1 MHPHTASSSEA
12 SVSIDAQAQR
22 ISVRSPGTF
31 GADRDPACERFVS
44 KVFSVASVESIAVD
58 RVKGYATIS
67 HRAGLA
73 GLTALL
79 HELSQV
85 LVSEE
90 CQQNVGLQQRVLADR
105 FTLFRYGHV
114 VTPWEILSDRSGR
127 LEIRR
132 WDVHEPGEHGTNLSA
147 ALTSIPG
154 VTAVHVNRS
163 SRRITIEY
171 DSPGLHAY
179 DLLRVVD
186 QTVDSDKSW
195 VNITAHPPTPYGLAP
210 AAVGVAASAV
220 VIPELAIASAVL
232 LVGMNVQTVEECW
245 KEVRARR
252 PGLPTLYSTIMLT
265 TLATGQFLGAAL
277 MTWLFRYW
285 NRRFEQRLQQ
295 AQRDILATYL
305 PKPRSAGKVM
315 DEGVIGRVPTET
327 LVVGDLF
334 ALSPADSVP
343 ADATVV
349 DGEGIV
355 SQFTAAGHSL
365 PTRKRVGDPIFAG
378 STLIAGQLTA
388 RVDQI
393 GSGTQAGVI
402 GQILMDVTTPIA
414 GARAPS
420 LKGEA
425 FASRT
430 VPPTLIL
437 AGLGG
442 LARGDLM
449 TVGAI
454 LRPDYAT
461 GVAIAGPIDHCND
474 VADCL
479 FYGGLIRTSEVLE
492 KLSRVRA
499 IILDDGPIARCGQ
512 TVLAAVEG
520 RLEPDALLPLSAGV
534 YRQGVDDRALALLI
548 ACRDR
553 GLEPLA
559 VNVLTVEVSGVTA
572 EFNGHRLWVGS
583 MDDTSAEG
591 RCLGVTI
598 DEMPVGRLAFTRS
611 ARPAAAESLDA
622 LRNIKPDLKMSLI
635 SDQPGSATDAL
646 AVSLGIQTSEGGL
659 DVESK
664 LDFVRRY
671 REQVGPVA
679 FIGDCSIAAAVAAE
693 ADIVID
699 VSGDLS
705 RVADISLLAPSLSPL
720 PDLWRIAD
728 RHAKQDKADGFG
740 VLATNL
746 FCVAG
751 AFLLGFNS
759 LHAVLISNLGTWGVY
774 RGATLRLDR
783 RRPPDRFG

>member
-1 MHPHTASSSEA
+1 
-12 SVSIDAQAQR
+12 
-22 ISVRSPGTF
+22 
-31 GADRDPACERFVS
+31 
-44 KVFSVASVESIAVD
+44 VD

-67 HRAGLA
+67 HRAGRA

-79 HELSQV
+79 HELSLA

-114 VTPWEILSDRSGR
+114 VTPWEILSDRPGR

-132 WDVHEPGEHGTNLSA
+132 WDVHQPVEHGAHLPAVLNA
-147 ALTSIPG
+147 IAG
-154 VTAVHVNRS
+154 VTAVHLYRF
-163 SRRITIEY
+163 SRRIVIDY
-171 DSPGLHAY
+171 DSPGLDAY
-179 DLLRVVD
+179 DLLHVVD
-186 QTVDSDKSW
+186 QRVEGDKSW

-210 AAVGVAASAV
+210 AAVGVAASAM

-232 LVGMNVQTVEECW
+232 LVGMNVHTVDECW
-245 KEVRARR
+245 KEVRAGR

-285 NRRFEQRLQQ
+285 SRRFEQRLQQ
-295 AQRDILATYL
+295 AQQAILATFL

-315 DEGVIGRVPTET
+315 DEGVIGRVPTEA

-355 SQFTAAGHSL
+355 GQFTAAGHSL
-365 PTRKRVGDPIFAG
+365 PTRKRVGDPILAG
-378 STLIAGQLTA
+378 SSLIAGHLTA
-388 RVDQI
+388 RVDRI

-425 FASRT
+425 FATRA

-442 LARGDLM
+442 AVRGDLM

-461 GVAIAGPIDHCND
+461 GVAIAGPIHHCTD

-479 FYGGLIRTSEVLE
+479 FYGGLIRTPGVLE
-492 KLSRVRA
+492 KLPTVRA
-499 IILDDGPIARCGQ
+499 IILDDGSIACSGQ
-512 TVLAAVEG
+512 TVLAAIEG
-520 RLEPDALLPLSAGV
+520 RLEPDVLLPLSAGV
-534 YRQGVDDRALALLI
+534 YRRGVDDRALALLK

-583 MDDTSAEG
+583 VDDASAEG
-591 RCLGVTI
+591 QCLGVTI
-598 DEMPVGRLAFTRS
+598 DEIPVGRLAFTKS
-611 ARPAAAESLDA
+611 MHPAAAESLDA
-622 LRNIKPDLKMSLI
+622 LRNIKPDLMFSLI
-635 SDQPGSATDAL
+635 SGQPDDATDAL
-646 AVSLGIQTSEGGL
+646 AVSLGIQTSKGGL
-659 DVESK
+659 DVEGK

-679 FIGDCSIAAAVAAE
+679 FIGDCSTAAAVAAE

-705 RVADISLLAPSLSPL
+705 RVADISLLAPDLSPL

-728 RHAKQDKADGFG
+728 RYTKQDKADGFG

-774 RGATLRLDR
+774 RGATVRLDRDR